1 MQASPVIKCPAC
13 HVTRLCFVQPAETLA
28 SIAIPQGS
36 LPRPDWLMMIYVYI
50 QLYLQELQ
58 PHFELLRAIVT
69 KVRKYFQKNMGNGIA
84 RIACQ
89 KSASVICHDVTVGQ
103 IWPQQNNTSICS
115 GQYQKKGSETAVP
128 SGLNPCKKTYKTTC
142 TISSARG
149 GPRLKFQS

>member
-13 HVTRLCFVQPAETLA
+13 HVTRDCFVQPAETLA

-69 KVRKYFQKNMGNGIA
+69 KVRKYFQKKNGKWD
-84 RIACQ
+84 RTDSLP
-89 KSASVICHDVTVGQ
+89 K
-103 IWPQQNNTSICS
+103 
-115 GQYQKKGSETAVP
+115 VP
-128 SGLNPCKKTYKTTC
+128 LCDMP
-142 TISSARG
+142 
-149 GPRLKFQS
+149 